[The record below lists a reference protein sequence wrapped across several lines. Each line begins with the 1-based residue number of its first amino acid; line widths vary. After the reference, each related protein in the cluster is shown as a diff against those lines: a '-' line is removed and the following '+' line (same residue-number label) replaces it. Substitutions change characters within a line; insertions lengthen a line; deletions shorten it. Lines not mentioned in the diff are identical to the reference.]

1 MFRNC
6 YASRHL
12 VWGMIR
18 VPFSIA
24 ILSMFLS
31 GCFTM
36 GAQNVTGERGDQSL
50 VFGGIDLETIGPNP
64 RQFPARLRFF
74 DVIHVS
80 TQERTRVMVGAEAQ
94 TFSVFLLPGHY
105 EVIRLQFNEGPF
117 RAESSV
123 TMRFHIPANQLTYL
137 GTWQLKVDTPR
148 TQRMV
153 RMEVP
158 QINPNWEEVLEADTT
173 LKGKS
178 VVNSFP
184 ELTTHQARMYVVAPY
199 PKVPYFYR

>member
-1 MFRNC
+1 
-6 YASRHL
+6 
-12 VWGMIR
+12 
-18 VPFSIA
+18 
-24 ILSMFLS
+24 
-31 GCFTM
+31 M

-50 VFGGIDLETIGPNP
+50 VFGGIALETIGPNP

-74 DVIHVS
+74 DVINVS

-123 TMRFHIPANQLTYL
+123 TMRFHIAANQLTYL

-158 QINPNWEEVLEADTT
+158 QKNPNWEEVFEGDPT
-173 LKGKS
+173 LKGKF

-184 ELTTHQARMYVVAPY
+184 ELTTRQARMYVVAPY

>member
-12 VWGMIR
+12 VWGTIR
-18 VPFSIA
+18 VTFSIA

-31 GCFTM
+31 GCFTV

-80 TQERTRVMVGAEAQ
+80 TKERTRVMVGAEAQ

-123 TMRFHIPANQLTYL
+123 TMRFHIPTNQLTYL

-153 RMEVP
+153 RLEVP
-158 QINPNWEEVLEADTT
+158 QKNPNWEEVFEGDTT
-173 LKGKS
+173 LKGKF

>member
-1 MFRNC
+1 
-6 YASRHL
+6 
-12 VWGMIR
+12 
-18 VPFSIA
+18 
-24 ILSMFLS
+24 MFLS
-31 GCFTM
+31 GCFTV
-36 GAQNVTGERGDQSL
+36 GARNVTGERGDQSL
-50 VFGGIDLETIGPNP
+50 AFGGIDIETIGPNP

-80 TQERTRVMVGAEAQ
+80 TQERTRVMVEAEAQ
-94 TFSVFLLPGHY
+94 TFSVFLIPGHY

-117 RAESSV
+117 RAEVSV

-158 QINPNWEEVLEADTT
+158 EKNPDWEEVFEADPI
-173 LKGKS
+173 LKGKI

-184 ELTTHQARMYVVAPY
+184 ELTTHQARMYVVAPI